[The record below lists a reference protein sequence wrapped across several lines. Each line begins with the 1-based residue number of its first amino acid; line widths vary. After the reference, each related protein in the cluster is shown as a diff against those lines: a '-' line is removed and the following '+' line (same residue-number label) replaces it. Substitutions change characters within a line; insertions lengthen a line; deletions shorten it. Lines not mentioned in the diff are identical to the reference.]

1 MLHKYLILHT
11 IQDSILLALQ
21 LLLDRSK
28 CFGLLVLDHT
38 QCRPNLHQLEIFNEV
53 WNDMALTTL
62 PFWLLGIDNWYASQS
77 TTLRILVL
85 ALAFLAFNIL
95 TGCGSEDGTSVAD
108 LLANAENGGSGVA
121 APAGSAFASLAW
133 DPVPD
138 VVGYI
143 VHYGTS
149 SPGSPGS
156 CAYAQSTFTTSP
168 SATVTGL
175 ANNMTYHFAVSA
187 YNGLESACSAEVST
201 VTSSA

>member
-1 MLHKYLILHT
+1 
-11 IQDSILLALQ
+11 
-21 LLLDRSK
+21 
-28 CFGLLVLDHT
+28 
-38 QCRPNLHQLEIFNEV
+38 
-53 WNDMALTTL
+53 MALTTL

-77 TTLRILVL
+77 TTLRILVI

-168 SATVTGL
+168 SAMVTGL

>member
-1 MLHKYLILHT
+1 
-11 IQDSILLALQ
+11 
-21 LLLDRSK
+21 
-28 CFGLLVLDHT
+28 
-38 QCRPNLHQLEIFNEV
+38 
-53 WNDMALTTL
+53 MALTTL

-85 ALAFLAFNIL
+85 GFTFLAFTIL
-95 TGCGSEDGTSVAD
+95 SGCGSGGDESAANTDSPGSSSV
-108 LLANAENGGSGVA
+108 GG

-187 YNGLESACSAEVST
+187 YNGLESACSPEVST